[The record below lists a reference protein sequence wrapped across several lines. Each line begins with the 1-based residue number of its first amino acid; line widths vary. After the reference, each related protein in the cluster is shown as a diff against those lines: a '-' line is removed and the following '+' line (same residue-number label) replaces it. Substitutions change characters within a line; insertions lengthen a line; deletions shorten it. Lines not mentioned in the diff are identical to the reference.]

1 VPKSTNSDV
10 IYLIS
15 MDFSSV

>member
-1 VPKSTNSDV
+1 
-10 IYLIS
+10 